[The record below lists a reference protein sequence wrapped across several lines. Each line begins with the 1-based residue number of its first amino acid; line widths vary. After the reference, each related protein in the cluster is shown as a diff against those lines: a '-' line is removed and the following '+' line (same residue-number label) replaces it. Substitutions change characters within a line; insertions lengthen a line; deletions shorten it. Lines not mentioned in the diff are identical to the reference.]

1 MIKLIKSDVDEIT
14 AFIVS
19 EPKFDTLEIYQPC
32 KGDNC
37 WQLLKVFENIPEG
50 QIAFSVSGVQN
61 FDGYS
66 VDYSNYKI
74 VLKSQGNVVREI
86 QLSPNNFSIPS
97 WKRGIQKLKK
107 QEFLITA
114 KRVNGNKVLVFKK
127 LKAQHCPKCWDED
140 LQSSNNSNCPLCG
153 GTGYVE
159 KYSLP
164 YFTWGGPY
172 ITQPSSY
179 SLGDEQGKDIFNP
192 NNWGQTSITLLPD
205 VLIDVDDLVYVV
217 EDGELNIVRGV
228 TISFFSNIPISQR
241 LIMAPLTS
249 ESKEFKAVEQDL
261 KNKLRELNG
270 IR

>member
-1 MIKLIKSDVDEIT
+1 MIRLIKSDFDGIT
-14 AFIVS
+14 AFIVD
-19 EPKFDTLEIYQPC
+19 EPEFDTLEFYQPC
-32 KGDNC
+32 KGDDC
-37 WQLLKVFENIPEG
+37 WQLLKVFEDIPEN
-50 QIAFSVSGVQN
+50 QIAFSVYNLQEFNEYSIDYITYKLILKNQN
-61 FDGYS
+61 NL
-66 VDYSNYKI
+66 VKE
-74 VLKSQGNVVREI
+74 VK
-86 QLSPNNFSIPS
+86 LSPNNFSVPS
-97 WKRGIQKLKK
+97 WKRGIQKIKR

-172 ITQPSSY
+172 IVQPPSY
-179 SLGDEQGKDIFNP
+179 LLGDEQGKDIFNP
-192 NNWGQTSITLLPD
+192 NHGGQTSITLLPD
-205 VLIDVDDLVYVV
+205 VLVDVDDLVYIV
-217 EDGELNIVRGV
+217 DNGEINIVRGIN
-228 TISFFSNIPISQR
+228 ISYFSNIPLSQR
-241 LIMAPLTS
+241 LIMATLS
-249 ESKEFKAVEQDL
+249 FDSKERKAVEQDL